1 MVKLELGVVLAW
13 PPSNVDD
20 WPNGVA
26 GLKKS
31 FRRMPSGMLDASSEL
46 GLMLEGFRLEEIG
59 VVLEGL
65 DALMLGLGLGLGLG
79 KSVLPEASVLES
91 GLLQVFKR

>member
-46 GLMLEGFRLEEIG
+46 GLMLEGFRLEEFG

-65 DALMLGLGLGLGLG
+65 DALMLGLGLGLG